1 MQVEL
6 SIRSNDMFIGT
17 VLKALEV
24 EDLVC
29 CKGMSQVCF
38 LARAFNKN
46 ADTSSLLGDTEI
58 PTHTR
63 NDSNQCEGDDEF
75 YEASENLNDSVDSP
89 MSPAD
94 AVEYASSQNISQLGS
109 SALKAPSFT
118 RIAGLLPSDVTHT
131 EAGGME
137 VTDTLDSFVKA
148 QFVIFDQNSPLYTN
162 VDNQVSCFSS

>member
-46 ADTSSLLGDTEI
+46 ADTSYLLGDTEI
-58 PTHTR
+58 PTHAR

-131 EAGGME
+131 EAGSME